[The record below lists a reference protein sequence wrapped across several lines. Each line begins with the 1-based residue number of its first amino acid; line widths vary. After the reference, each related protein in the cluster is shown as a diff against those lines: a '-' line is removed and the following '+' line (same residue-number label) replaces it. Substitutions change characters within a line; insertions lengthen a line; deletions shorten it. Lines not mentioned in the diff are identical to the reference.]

1 MLRSRWS
8 LVTAALAAPLAS
20 TAALEAAVMS
30 YNTRYAG
37 HADWSFA
44 GLHHLFAEVLEE
56 EEAEAFFA
64 TTLPGMVKLLVS
76 SPTVLTAPLPL
87 LKAGMSHSITLSQH
101 QVATCHDLLL
111 HHHTTT
117 TGVRAASE
125 RLLLHLPPAERHPA

>member
-44 GLHHLFAEVLEE
+44 GLHHLFAEVLE

-111 HHHTTT
+111 HHHTTPHHT
-117 TGVRAASE
+117 TTT
-125 RLLLHLPPAERHPA
+125 